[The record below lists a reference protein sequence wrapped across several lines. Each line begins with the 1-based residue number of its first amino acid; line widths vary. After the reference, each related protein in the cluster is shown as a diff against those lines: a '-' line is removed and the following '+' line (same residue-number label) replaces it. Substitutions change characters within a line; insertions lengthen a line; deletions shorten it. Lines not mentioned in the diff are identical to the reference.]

1 VLVPLNARHTDAELS
16 YALEDAGASV
26 LFSTRPPQKLPACVE
41 HVVGLDESFEALLGS
56 SSEGALDACDGHG
69 LAGLFYTGGTTGASK
84 GVMLSHGNLVANA
97 MNFMACWRFEPTTR
111 WLVAAP
117 MFHAAGTIGVL
128 ATVWAAGTH
137 VILPTFAADCALD
150 LIESERVT
158 HTLFVPTMLAA
169 VADEQTRH
177 PRKVSSLRYISHGGA
192 PIATETLRRGHAAFP
207 EAELLHIYGATET
220 APIVTLSPHEDQLL
234 EDPRSRSCGQAAV
247 GVELSIK
254 RADGRLAPVDEVGE
268 VAIRGP
274 NVMTGYWNKATETT
288 RALVDGWYMS
298 GDLGYLDSEGYLFLV
313 DRAKDMIVTG
323 GENVYSSEVEEA
335 LFAHKAVLEA
345 AVFGIPSARWG
356 EAVHA
361 IVVPREPVT
370 ETELVRHCRELI
382 ADYKVPKSI
391 DIRTEPL
398 PRSGAAKILKRDL
411 REPFWR
417 ERKTRVSGS

>member
-1 VLVPLNARHTDAELS
+1 
-16 YALEDAGASV
+16 
-26 LFSTRPPQKLPACVE
+26 
-41 HVVGLDESFEALLGS
+41 LDE
-56 SSEGALDACDGHG
+56 CDEHG

-137 VILPTFAADCALD
+137 VILPTFAADRALD

-234 EDPRSRSCGQAAV
+234 EDARSRSCGQPAA

-254 RADGRLAPVDEVGE
+254 RTDGSSAPVDEVGE

-335 LFAHKAVLEA
+335 LFAHEAVLEA

-361 IVVPREPVT
+361 IVVPRQPVT
-370 ETELVRHCRELI
+370 ERELVRHCRELI

-398 PRSGAAKILKRDL
+398 PKSGAAKILKRDL

-417 ERKTRVSGS
+417 ERETRVAGS